1 MKSFNFQD
9 TLRAS
14 YLGYITQAI
23 INNFAPLLFLIFRDS
38 FGIPLEQMTLLITTN
53 FLTQLLVDMLA
64 IKFVDRIGYKVSIV
78 AAHVFAAVGIAGLG
92 LFPMFTEHKFLALL
106 LAVMIYAVGGGLIEV
121 LISPIVEAAPTEN
134 KSSSM
139 SMLHS
144 FYCWGMVL
152 VVVCSTAFLYVFG
165 SHSWRLLSGIWALLA
180 LGNAFYFSQVPIAM
194 LTEEGESAT
203 VRSLFSMKTFWLF
216 IVLMITAGASEQAM
230 AQWASAFAESGL
242 GLTKALGDLVGP
254 MVFAI
259 FMGLSRVFY
268 AKYSEKINLL
278 SYIIGSGLLCLIA
291 YSLIILT
298 TNPIL
303 SLVGSALCGLSVG
316 ILWPGIFSI
325 AAESIPKGG
334 TALFA
339 ILALAGDVG
348 CAIGPSIVGGV
359 AGLFNEN
366 LKYGFMVA
374 MIFPVIL
381 VAGSAIYRY
390 RYKVRGLLVK
400 AS

>member
-144 FYCWGMVL
+144 FYC
-152 VVVCSTAFLYVFG
+152 
-165 SHSWRLLSGIWALLA
+165 
-180 LGNAFYFSQVPIAM
+180 
-194 LTEEGESAT
+194 
-203 VRSLFSMKTFWLF
+203 
-216 IVLMITAGASEQAM
+216 
-230 AQWASAFAESGL
+230 
-242 GLTKALGDLVGP
+242 
-254 MVFAI
+254 
-259 FMGLSRVFY
+259 
-268 AKYSEKINLL
+268 
-278 SYIIGSGLLCLIA
+278 
-291 YSLIILT
+291 
-298 TNPIL
+298 
-303 SLVGSALCGLSVG
+303 
-316 ILWPGIFSI
+316 
-325 AAESIPKGG
+325 
-334 TALFA
+334 
-339 ILALAGDVG
+339 
-348 CAIGPSIVGGV
+348 
-359 AGLFNEN
+359 
-366 LKYGFMVA
+366 
-374 MIFPVIL
+374 
-381 VAGSAIYRY
+381 
-390 RYKVRGLLVK
+390 
-400 AS
+400 